1 MKAKSTIAA
10 LLAAVAG
17 WLPLQAAQAACEFS
31 RTPWGLRVSN
41 CKLSDLTGG
50 RYDGQITLDPA
61 QGGRIL
67 LPNLVVTD
75 VDTTIVGTSANLSA
89 QLANIG
95 RLNAGAFDVQ
105 LIATITDPLNN
116 GSPVSLTTLPPA
128 SVPGLAVGAGATVF
142 PGAVS
147 LPNRSQD
154 WDVCTIA
161 VVDPPPL
168 GRPAWGAV
176 VESTESDNQ
185 WPAPAQQGCC
195 RVYGKNPDVSGP
207 PACF

>member
-50 RYDGQITLDPA
+50 RYDGQITLDPT

-75 VDTTIVGTSANLSA
+75 VDTTIVGKSANLSA

-128 SVPGLAVGAGATVF
+128 SVPGLAVGQGATVF

-147 LPNRSQD
+147 LP
-154 WDVCTIA
+154 
-161 VVDPPPL
+161 
-168 GRPAWGAV
+168 
-176 VESTESDNQ
+176 
-185 WPAPAQQGCC
+185 
-195 RVYGKNPDVSGP
+195 
-207 PACF
+207 